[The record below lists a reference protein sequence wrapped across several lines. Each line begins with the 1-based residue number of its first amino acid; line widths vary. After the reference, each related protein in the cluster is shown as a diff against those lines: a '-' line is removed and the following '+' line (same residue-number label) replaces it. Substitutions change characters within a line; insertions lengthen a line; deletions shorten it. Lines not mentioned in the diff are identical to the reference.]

1 MDQYIENAIRVL
13 SDPTQT
19 ITAKQTAHTVLL
31 NAGLSKSDIEQI
43 SLSAPEEQL
52 ENSLMIFLA

>member
-1 MDQYIENAIRVL
+1 MDKYIENAIRVL

-19 ITAKQTAHTVLL
+19 ITAKQTAHDVLL
-31 NAGLSKSDIEQI
+31 NAGLSKTDIERI